1 MRRRNKE
8 IVLWLTEDEYS
19 SLRKQ
24 VVKTGLSMQA
34 YFRQLIRKIQPK
46 EKPSADVIDIL
57 KNLQQINNNMNQI
70 AVKANSNGFVD
81 TASYWQNVRWLQE
94 TVSKL
99 MEVIYT

>member
-8 IVLWLTEDEYS
+8 IVLWFTEDEYS
-19 SLRKQ
+19 SLKKQ
-24 VVKTGLSMQA
+24 VGKTGLSMQA
-34 YFRQLIRKIQPK
+34 YFRLLIRQIQPK
-46 EKPSADVIDIL
+46 EKPPPDVIDIL

-70 AVKANSNGFVD
+70 AMKANSNGFVD